1 MITISP
7 EQDKLLSGKVI
18 QNFAK
23 RTISFLRDSATQW
36 SINKNDDELT
46 IFIDSMITFAH
57 SIFIFDENNIQ
68 QLILYKIEFNYA
80 IPLSDYNQMLLG
92 RQYFDE
98 LYRINQFH
106 RTLTSNN
113 NLIRITLDSDLDSI
127 R

>member
-68 QLILYKIEFNYA
+68 QLILFKIEFNYA